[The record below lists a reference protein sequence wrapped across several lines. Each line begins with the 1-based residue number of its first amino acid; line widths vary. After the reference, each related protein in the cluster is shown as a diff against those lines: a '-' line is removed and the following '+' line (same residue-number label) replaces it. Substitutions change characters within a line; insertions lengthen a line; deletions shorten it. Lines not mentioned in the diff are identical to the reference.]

1 MLIYESGKVR
11 ASSGRR
17 GYENRNFEKKK
28 EEKGKTCFQFYKKI
42 TPNIP
47 SKIFHV
53 EVKISFGKRA
63 KVDLKG

>member
-1 MLIYESGKVR
+1 M
-11 ASSGRR
+11 
-17 GYENRNFEKKK
+17 NRERYVHLAEDEDTRTVILKKKK